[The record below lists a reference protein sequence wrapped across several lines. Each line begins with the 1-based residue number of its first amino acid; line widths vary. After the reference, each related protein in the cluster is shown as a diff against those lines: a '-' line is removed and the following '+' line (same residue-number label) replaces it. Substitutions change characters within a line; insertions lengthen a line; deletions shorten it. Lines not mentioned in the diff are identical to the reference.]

1 MTSHQPKPGG
11 HPAGFGF
18 GPLEQKLYQFLQAA
32 SWKKSAARKE
42 KTRWEIV
49 QHVWGPKADGRS
61 RRRYFV
67 RLRQLQ
73 RAVNR
78 KLEAAGNPR
87 RIFAPQDGYLTLAE
101 PDESPPPPT
110 DRSRPAAVAGGG
122 GSRAAER
129 CADYLRDCLASG
141 IRRSKELEQLCCKQR
156 WYSRRAYFQARFR
169 LGLRAVRRRDGTGFS
184 WELVRPQDEPPSDP
198 PSQPETS
205 DPLR

>member
-1 MTSHQPKPGG
+1 
-11 HPAGFGF
+11 
-18 GPLEQKLYQFLQAA
+18 LLAA
-32 SWKKSAARKE
+32 AYKKSAAGKE
-42 KTRWEIV
+42 KTRWQV
-49 QHVWGPKADGRS
+49 VKYVWGPRTDARS

-101 PDESPPPPT
+101 RDEPPPPPT
-110 DRSRPAAVAGGG
+110 NRSGTATSAGRRR
-122 GSRAAER
+122 SRAAEQ
-129 CADYLRDCLASG
+129 CADYLLDCLESG

-169 LGLRAVRRRDGTGFS
+169 LGLRAVRRRDGTGFY
-184 WELVRPQDEPPSDP
+184 WEVIRPQDEPPSDP